1 MTIDFTDDELDVIY
15 DALEEMRISIEDD
28 DTLLMIEEITDKMWK
43 ASKNGNS

>member
-28 DTLLMIEEITDKMWK
+28 NTLLMIEEITDKMWK